1 VPLAGRGRLMFA
13 LIGRLGRKPHRSEPR
28 HEPSLDQLMQ
38 QRRAD
43 PNPELKIKRDP
54 APTRWSYKYQRLML
68 TPLFRASVRIGLPV
82 VLVVFITTAWFSNDA
97 NRAMLNTKIS
107 EWTEAFQNRPSFMVA
122 GMQVDGADSNLTAA
136 ILADLKLTFPVSSFD
151 LDLDAIRTAVIAYA
165 AVKDA
170 SVGVQPGGTLQ
181 IAVTQREPVAVW
193 RYQNDVWLIDADGF
207 TIGLLS
213 ARADRGDLPLIA
225 GDGAK
230 DAIGEALAL
239 FQAAGPISDRVR
251 GLVRMSERRWDLVLD
266 RDQRILLPHENPIAA
281 LQRVMALNEAQDM
294 LDRDIL
300 TVDMRNAARPT
311 IRLSDPAVAILR
323 NTSAIQT
330 QVGQ

>member
-1 VPLAGRGRLMFA
+1 MFA
-13 LIGRLGRKPHRSEPR
+13 LIGRLGPKRHRTEPR
-28 HEPSLDQLMQ
+28 FEPSLDQLMA
-38 QRRAD
+38 QRRTD
-43 PNPELKIKRDP
+43 PSPDLRLKRDP

-68 TPLFRASVRIGLPV
+68 TPLFRAGVRIGLPV
-82 VLVVFITTAWFSNDA
+82 VLIVVIATGWFSNAA
-97 NRAMLNTKIS
+97 NRAMLNTQIS
-107 EWTEAFQNRPSFMVA
+107 DWTEAFQNRPSFMVA
-122 GMQVDGADSNLTAA
+122 GLQVDGADSDLTAA
-136 ILADLKLTFPVSSFD
+136 ILTDLKLTFPVSSFD
-151 LDLDAIRTAVIAYA
+151 LDLDAIRTSVIAYA

-181 IAVTQREPVAVW
+181 IAVTQREPVAIW
-193 RYQNDVWLIDADGF
+193 RYQNDLWLIDADGV
-207 TIGLLS
+207 TIGLLT
-213 ARADRGDLPLIA
+213 ARADRGSLPLIA

-230 DAIGEALAL
+230 DAIAEALAL

-266 RDQRILLPHENPIAA
+266 RDQRIQLPHDNPIQA

-294 LDRDIL
+294 LDRDVI

-323 NTSAIQT
+323 NTSATQT
-330 QVGQ
+330 QAGQ

>member
-1 VPLAGRGRLMFA
+1 MFA
-13 LIGRLGRKPHRSEPR
+13 LIARRKSQTPR
-28 HEPSLDQLMQ
+28 HEPSLNQLMD
-38 QRRAD
+38 QRRTDAGV
-43 PNPELKIKRDP
+43 EFRIKRDP

-68 TPLFRASVRIGLPV
+68 TPLFRASVRIGMPV
-82 VLVVFITTAWFSNDA
+82 LLVVFITTAWFSNDA
-97 NRAMLNTKIS
+97 NRLMLGTRIS
-107 EWTEAFQNRPSFMVA
+107 DLTEAFQNRPSFMVA
-122 GMQVDGADSNLTAA
+122 GMQVEGADSDLTAA
-136 ILADLKLTFPVSSFD
+136 ILTDLKLTFPVSSFD
-151 LDLDAIRTAVIAYA
+151 LDLDAIRTSVIAYA

-193 RYQNDVWLIDADGF
+193 RYQNDLWLIDADGV
-207 TIGLLS
+207 TIGLLA
-213 ARADRGDLPLIA
+213 ARADRGELPLIA

-230 DAIGEALAL
+230 DGIGEALAL
-239 FQAAGPISDRVR
+239 FQTAGPIADRVR

-266 RDQRILLPHENPIAA
+266 RDQRIQLPHDNPIAA
-281 LQRVMALNEAQDM
+281 LQRVMALNAAQDM

-300 TVDMRNAARPT
+300 IVDMRNAARPT

>member
-1 VPLAGRGRLMFA
+1 MFA
-13 LIGRLGRKPHRSEPR
+13 LITRRKAQTPRPEPT
-28 HEPSLDQLMQ
+28 LTQLMD
-38 QRRAD
+38 QRRSD
-43 PNPELKIKRDP
+43 SGGELRIRRDP

-82 VLVVFITTAWFSNDA
+82 LLVVFIVTAWFSNDA
-97 NRAMLNTKIS
+97 NRLMLTTKIS
-107 EWTEAFQNRPSFMVA
+107 DWTEAFQNRPSFMVA
-122 GMQVDGADSNLTAA
+122 GMQVDGADADLTAA
-136 ILADLKLTFPVSSFD
+136 ILNDLKLTFPVSSFD
-151 LDLDAIRTAVIAYA
+151 LDLDAIRTSVIAYA

-193 RYQNDVWLIDADGF
+193 RYQNDLWLIDADGV
-207 TIGLLS
+207 TIGLLA
-213 ARADRGDLPLIA
+213 ARADRGELPLIA

-230 DAIGEALAL
+230 DGIAEALAL
-239 FQAAGPISDRVR
+239 FQTAGPIADRVR

-266 RDQRILLPHENPIAA
+266 RDQRIQLPQDNPIAA

-294 LDRDIL
+294 LERDIL

>member
-1 VPLAGRGRLMFA
+1 MFA
-13 LIGRLGRKPHRSEPR
+13 LIARLGRKPRHAEPR
-28 HEPSLDQLMQ
+28 FEPSLDQLMA

-43 PNPELKIKRDP
+43 QPLGPKIRRDP

-82 VLVVFITTAWFSNDA
+82 VLVILITTAWFSNDA
-97 NRAMLNTKIS
+97 NRAMLQTRIS
-107 EWTEAFQNRPSFMVA
+107 GWTEAFQNRPSFMVA
-122 GMQVDGADSNLTAA
+122 GMQVQGADSDLTAA
-136 ILADLKLTFPVSSFD
+136 ILTDLKLTFPVSSFD
-151 LDLDAIRTAVIAYA
+151 LDLDAIRASVIAYA

-181 IAVTQREPVAVW
+181 IAVTQREPVAIW
-193 RYQNDVWLIDADGF
+193 RYNNDLWLIDADGT
-207 TIGLLS
+207 TIGLLT
-213 ARADRGDLPLIA
+213 ARADRGELPLIA

-230 DAIGEALAL
+230 ESIAEALAL
-239 FQAAGPISDRVR
+239 FQAAGPISARVR

-266 RDQRILLPHENPIAA
+266 RDQRILLPHDNPIAA

-294 LDRDIL
+294 LDRDII

-323 NTSAIQT
+323 NTAAIQT